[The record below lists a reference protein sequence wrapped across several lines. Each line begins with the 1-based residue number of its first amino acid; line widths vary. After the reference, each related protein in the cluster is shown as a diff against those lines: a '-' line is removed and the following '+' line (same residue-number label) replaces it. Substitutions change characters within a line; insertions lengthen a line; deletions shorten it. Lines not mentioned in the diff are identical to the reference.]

1 MRDILREKLI
11 RTIIFAGLA
20 AGSFFL
26 MKLLAPAMIISLGI
40 RTATAIS
47 TVIPIIF
54 GAGFA
59 VSSVRLISS
68 AAKIHRQDMLEEKR
82 LKSLDIHNDIAEQY
96 RLDAGNPVNTRKR
109 LEQIKEST
117 PGAANLMDRCLSQ
130 LDRMDELQKRQQMLL
145 ESNDAAY
152 LKDTVN
158 TLEQV
163 EHEICLNYRGI
174 VNQCI
179 VSGPTA
185 DESKFDMDK
194 IERSLSKNQ
203 ELLDQSKE
211 LLKVSADWIDSYN
224 EQENP
229 DRSLL
234 DSWIR
239 TIRNT
244 INGGEQL

>member
-1 MRDILREKLI
+1 MKDLLKGKII
-11 RTIIFAGLA
+11 RTVILAGLT
-20 AGSFFL
+20 AGSFLL
-26 MKLLAPAMIISLGI
+26 MKLLAPGMIISLGI
-40 RTATAIS
+40 RTATAVS
-47 TVIPIIF
+47 TAVPLIF

-59 VSSVRLISS
+59 VSSVRLIS
-68 AAKIHRQDMLEEKR
+68 AAARIHRQDMLEEKR

-109 LEQIKEST
+109 LMQIKEST
-117 PGAANLMDRCLSQ
+117 PGAVNLMDRCLSQ

-179 VSGPTA
+179 VSGPGA
-185 DESKFDMDK
+185 DD
-194 IERSLSKNQ
+194 
-203 ELLDQSKE
+203 
-211 LLKVSADWIDSYN
+211 
-224 EQENP
+224 
-229 DRSLL
+229 
-234 DSWIR
+234 
-239 TIRNT
+239 
-244 INGGEQL
+244 G

>member
-1 MRDILREKLI
+1 
-11 RTIIFAGLA
+11 
-20 AGSFFL
+20 
-26 MKLLAPAMIISLGI
+26 MKLFEPSLIISLGI
-40 RTATAIS
+40 RTASFFSILVPA
-47 TVIPIIF
+47 IF
-54 GAGFA
+54 GAGF
-59 VSSVRLISS
+59 VFSSVGLIST
-68 AAKIHRQDMLEEKR
+68 ALKVRQEEMLEEKR
-82 LKSLDIHNDIAEQY
+82 LKSLDIHNDVAEQY

-109 LEQIKEST
+109 LEQIKDST
-117 PGAANLMDRCLSQ
+117 PGAVRLMDRCLSQ

-179 VSGPTA
+179 VSGPAA

-194 IERSLSKNQ
+194 IEKSLNKNQ

-211 LLKVSADWIDSYN
+211 LLKVSADWIDNYN

-244 INGGEQL
+244 INGGEKP

>member
-82 LKSLDIHNDIAEQY
+82 LKS
-96 RLDAGNPVNTRKR
+96 
-109 LEQIKEST
+109 
-117 PGAANLMDRCLSQ
+117 
-130 LDRMDELQKRQQMLL
+130 
-145 ESNDAAY
+145 
-152 LKDTVN
+152 
-158 TLEQV
+158 
-163 EHEICLNYRGI
+163 
-174 VNQCI
+174 
-179 VSGPTA
+179 
-185 DESKFDMDK
+185 
-194 IERSLSKNQ
+194 
-203 ELLDQSKE
+203 
-211 LLKVSADWIDSYN
+211 
-224 EQENP
+224 
-229 DRSLL
+229 
-234 DSWIR
+234 
-239 TIRNT
+239 
-244 INGGEQL
+244 